1 MRRLTPRAHK
11 IMAAFI
17 YDLARDNI
25 LSLAGTANATWA
37 GITAANNVLVASLV
51 TITTGSGAGSAGTT
65 GYLAVQATDQF
76 FNIIPGFA
84 TAGTGAIPVGG
95 GASNG
100 IQTFPST
107 TKTHSA
113 GALFISGNTMV
124 FSSVTATGSFAV
136 GALVLWLNTGTA
148 STSPLLAYID
158 FNNWNPP
165 NTIVPNGSSIT
176 FTFASSGN
184 GIFKI

>member
-1 MRRLTPRAHK
+1 
-11 IMAAFI
+11 MAGFI
-17 YDLARDNI
+17 YDSARDNI

-37 GITAANNVLVASLV
+37 GITAANNVLVATLV
-51 TITTGSGAGSAGTT
+51 TITGGAGAGTAGST
-65 GYLAVQATDQF
+65 GYSSTQATDQF
-76 FNIIPGFA
+76 FSIIPGFA
-84 TAGTGAIPVGG
+84 TAGSGAIPVGG
-95 GASNG
+95 GAFNG

-107 TKTHSA
+107 TKTHLA
-113 GALFISGNTMV
+113 GALFVSGNQMV
-124 FSSVTATGSFAV
+124 FSSVTATGSFSV

-158 FNNWNPP
+158 FNNWSPASP
-165 NTIVPNGSSIT
+165 IVPNGSSIT

>member
-1 MRRLTPRAHK
+1 
-11 IMAAFI
+11 MATAFI
-17 YDLARDNI
+17 YDLARDAI
-25 LSLAGTANATWA
+25 LSNSGTASAIWA

-51 TITTGSGAGSAGTT
+51 TITTGTGAGSAGTT

-76 FNIIPGFA
+76 LNIIPGFA
-84 TAGTGAIPVGG
+84 TAGSGAIPVGG
-95 GASNG
+95 GAFNG

-113 GALFISGNTMV
+113 GALFISGNQLV
-124 FSSVTATGSFAV
+124 FPAVTATGSFAV
-136 GALVLWLNTGTA
+136 GALVLWLNQTGVA

-158 FNNWNPP
+158 YTNWSPANP
-165 NTIVPNGSSIT
+165 IVPNGSSIT